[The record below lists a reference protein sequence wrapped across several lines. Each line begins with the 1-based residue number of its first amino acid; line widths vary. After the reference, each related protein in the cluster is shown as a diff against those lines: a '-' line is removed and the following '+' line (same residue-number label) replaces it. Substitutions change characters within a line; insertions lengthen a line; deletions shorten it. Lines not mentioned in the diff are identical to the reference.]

1 MSDKTFEKRKKII
14 YDFICDDMY
23 VPMKFKEMAMVLQ
36 VNKEQRD
43 ELRQV
48 LESLEEEGKICLSK
62 RGKYCKGEAKRLQG
76 TYRANQRGFGFVII
90 PEEDQDIFIGEDD
103 AGGALDGDIVEVII
117 TKASDRDG
125 KRREGKIVKIV
136 ERGLT
141 TVVGLYQKK
150 GNKSYGFV
158 IPDNTKIA
166 QDIFVPKEWSK
177 RVSQK
182 RL

>member
-158 IPDNTKIA
+158 IPDNQRIL
-166 QDIFVPKEWSK
+166 QDIFIP
-177 RVSQK
+177 
-182 RL
+182 